1 MIKRKHILFLTPGF
15 PKDEKDTRC
24 IPALHLMLSHLHR
37 LDVVDISVIAFNYP
51 YEASSY
57 TWNGITIN
65 ALGGSNNRGIH
76 KLLNWRKAFRL
87 SNNINEGSPIHHV
100 HSFWL
105 NDCALV
111 GNRIAKKLAIPHSCT
126 LMGQDVLKSN
136 RFFKRIQPLPQLITL
151 SDYQKQQLFS
161 NFSITPSLTIPWGIE
176 EMSNSNDRSIDII
189 GVGNLNEVKNYR
201 RFLNII
207 QLLVKQF
214 PNLKVQ
220 LIGEGEEADKLSRL
234 ATNLNLTD
242 NLVFLGVKN
251 REETLVVMKEAKLL
265 LHTANFESFGM
276 VFLEAQAL
284 GLKIVTTPVGIAPE
298 LNGCATFQTVDEAAI
313 LITEF
318 LHNYR
323 PESSIRT
330 YKVEDTVHSY
340 LNNVF

>member
-1 MIKRKHILFLTPGF
+1 LIKRKHILFLTPGF

-24 IPALHLMLSHLHR
+24 IPAMHLMLSYLYS

-51 YEASSY
+51 YKASRY
-57 TWNGITIN
+57 KWNGIDVHS
-65 ALGGSNNRGIH
+65 LGGRNNKGIY
-76 KLLNWRKAFRL
+76 KLLNWRKALRM
-87 SNNINEGSPIHHV
+87 SKSINEGSPIHHV

-151 SDYQKQQLFS
+151 SEYQNQQLFS
-161 NFSITPSLTIPWGIE
+161 NFSISPSLTIPWGIE

-189 GVGNLNEVKNYR
+189 GVGNLNEVKNYS
-201 RFLNII
+201 RFLSII
-207 QLLVKQF
+207 QLLVKKL
-214 PNLKVQ
+214 PDLKVQ
-220 LIGEGEEADKLSRL
+220 LIGEGEEADKLNLLVNS
-234 ATNLNLTD
+234 LNLT
-242 NLVFLGVKN
+242 NTVVFLGVKN
-251 REETLVVMKEAKLL
+251 REQTLAVMKKAKLL

-298 LNGCATFQTVDEAAI
+298 LNGCGTFQTVDEAAS

-318 LHNYR
+318 LYNYR
-323 PESSIRT
+323 PEPSIRT